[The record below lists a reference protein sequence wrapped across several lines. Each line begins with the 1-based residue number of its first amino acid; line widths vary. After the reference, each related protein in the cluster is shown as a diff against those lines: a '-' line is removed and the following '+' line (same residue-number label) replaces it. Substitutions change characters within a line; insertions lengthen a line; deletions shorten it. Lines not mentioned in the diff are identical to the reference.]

1 MTGHSSTAQA
11 AELSQHGGGH
21 GSGHGGGGGQNFRG
35 NGGGHQGGGHNSFQ
49 GHNFRAS
56 HGFSHTYWG
65 YGFHRTYPQYYVTYY
80 YEPVNI
86 CETYY
91 FDEGAWFCF
100 TGY

>member
-1 MTGHSSTAQA
+1 MRATPTTLFARRCQSDHSSY
-11 AELSQHGGGH
+11 
-21 GSGHGGGGGQNFRG
+21 G
-35 NGGGHQGGGHNSFQ
+35 N
-49 GHNFRAS
+49 
-56 HGFSHTYWG
+56 SHTYWG

-100 TGY
+100 SGY